1 MCLLILI
8 GLFSPMAPLP
18 IETVGVITPN
28 FLSVEYNRVAATAI
42 GAILR
47 LLVVQTSV
55 VVVDEERGIDRGDLP
70 PALFC
75 CDETAAAAT
84 VMTLSA
90 GDIESEEVQFRPCR
104 SQIRQNG
111 RG

>member
-28 FLSVEYNRVAATAI
+28 FLSVEYNRDAASAI
-42 GAILR
+42 GAISR
-47 LLVVQTSV
+47 LLVEQTSV
-55 VVVDEERGIDRGDLP
+55 ALVDEEGGIDWGDLP
-70 PALFC
+70 LHCSAA
-75 CDETAAAAT
+75 TAAATT

-111 RG
+111 